1 MYSQHGASM
10 APPQK
15 PETFMLSNE
24 AQQSLP
30 QDAQVA
36 LQQVDNLKYFLI
48 SAPVD
53 WSPDQLI
60 RRFLL
65 PTGDYV
71 SCVLWNNLF
80 HISGTDIVR
89 CLSFR
94 FQAFGRPV
102 KNTKK
107 FEEGIF
113 SDLRNLKS
121 GTDASLE
128 EPKSAFLDF
137 LYKNNCIRTQKKQKV
152 FYWYSVPHD
161 RLFLDALERDLKREK
176 MGQEATTVAVN
187 EPALSFEFD
196 SSQSL
201 FEQLTKAQQANSSS
215 FSAHANTAAAYAT
228 HSTSP
233 MGGGRATDSMPPP
246 QIPQPAMSVGPEDN
260 GSNNQQGMYHNSV
273 SMSNTQIMNNNTAMI
288 KPEQELQFT
297 YDRNGLP
304 ISRIHTRHTSMPTF
318 MEYSPAPSF
327 VSSHYD
333 DYPGAAGAR
342 GISFEPITPPQH
354 PLHNLGPGLGAE
366 SAYIANEDTGLYTAI
381 PDLGSNHSTS
391 FTSAMMMQLPPS
403 NFTVTGAGP
412 GAGAG
417 GHFSTATRMFPSANV
432 YSVIEGSPTY
442 KQRRRRSSI
451 PPAISNAIAT
461 AVTGNG
467 QTQSHSHGQAHS
479 YTHAHAVSRPSDLRR
494 SMSSS
499 VAPVPVLESEE
510 SSSSHDSN
518 SHSPPGLT
526 NSYISSSTVNTKDLL
541 HELSRTGTPLPSLE
555 ENVQDDEAG
564 LVGVMGAHHHSDG
577 HSQHGPQGQN
587 EGDNAVGVGRQCDR
601 PGPVRRARSATMMEL
616 GPYPQKSHSCPIP
629 SCGRLFKRLEH
640 LKRHVRTHT
649 QERPYPCPYCNR
661 AFSRSDNLAQHR
673 RIHESQQQ
681 GGGQSSLLANFSDED
696 HENENEN
703 EQEQDDFSS
712 PSSVDLNGNSNN
724 NNNHSQN
731 QSQNP
736 NSHNNTSNPN
746 TSNGS
751 GSGNGNGNGN
761 GNSNYMVNLSNVTS
775 MPMSMPSMSM
785 SIPMPSMVNPQ
796 VITPQLLQQH
806 I

>member
-1 MYSQHGASM
+1 MVCATGYHFVFTVNSYNKITTHAIITNESRAKMYPQHGAAM

-15 PETFMLSNE
+15 PETFMLSSE

-71 SCVLWNNLF
+71 SCVLWSNLF

-102 KNTKK
+102 KNSKK

-128 EPKSAFLDF
+128 EPKSPFLDF

-176 MGQEATTVAVN
+176 MGQEATTVAVS
-187 EPALSFEFD
+187 EPALSFQFD

-201 FEQLTKAQQANSSS
+201 YEQLTKAQQANSSS
-215 FSAHANTAAAYAT
+215 FSAHA
-228 HSTSP
+228 STTYGQSASP
-233 MGGGRATDSMPPP
+233 VVRTVDAMPPP
-246 QIPQPAMSVGPEDN
+246 QMAPPSMPLLSDETGGSGMYSQLAMSN
-260 GSNNQQGMYHNSV
+260 
-273 SMSNTQIMNNNTAMI
+273 AMAQSLV
-288 KPEQELQFT
+288 KREQDFGQLQ
-297 YDRNGLP
+297 YDRTGLP
-304 ISRIHTRHTSMPTF
+304 LSRLHQRHASMPSYI
-318 MEYSPAPSF
+318 EYSPAPSF
-327 VSSHYD
+327 VSSQYE
-333 DYPGAAGAR
+333 DYSNR
-342 GISFEPITPPQH
+342 GMSFEPITPPQQAV
-354 PLHNLGPGLGAE
+354 PLGAE
-366 SAYIANEDTGLYTAI
+366 PAYIANEDTGLYTAI
-381 PDLGSNHSTS
+381 PDVSSTTS
-391 FTSAMMMQLPPS
+391 FNPMMQLPPS
-403 NFTVTGAGP
+403 NL
-412 GAGAG
+412 AG
-417 GHFSTATRMFPSANV
+417 GHFSTVTRAFPPNV

-451 PPAISNAIAT
+451 PSSITNAIAAAT
-461 AVTGNG
+461 ANG
-467 QTQSHSHGQAHS
+467 APTTSSQGQQAM
-479 YTHAHAVSRPSDLRR
+479 YAVHKPSDLRR
-494 SMSSS
+494 SVSSS
-499 VAPVPVLESEE
+499 VAPVLEGDE
-510 SSSSHDSN
+510 SN
-518 SHSPPGLT
+518 QESPSGVT
-526 NSYISSSTVNTKDLL
+526 NGYPSMTQKDLL
-541 HELSRTGTPLPSLE
+541 QEMSRHGTPLASLE
-555 ENVQDDEAG
+555 EDSQLVSPQDTLGPLTTSESLEMSVQNSA
-564 LVGVMGAHHHSDG
+564 A
-577 HSQHGPQGQN
+577 N
-587 EGDNAVGVGRQCDR
+587 RADR
-601 PGPVRRARSATMMEL
+601 PGPVRRARSATMMEI

-649 QERPYPCPYCNR
+649 QERPYPCPYCNK

-673 RIHESQQQ
+673 RTHETQQDGQQQ
-681 GGGQSSLLANFSDED
+681 HQTLSDED
-696 HENENEN
+696 LENEEN
-703 EQEQDDFSS
+703 EFGPLEEGS
-712 PSSVDLNGNSNN
+712 PASD
-724 NNNHSQN
+724 
-731 QSQNP
+731 P
-736 NSHNNTSNPN
+736 NFLTS
-746 TSNGS
+746 T
-751 GSGNGNGNGN
+751 
-761 GNSNYMVNLSNVTS
+761 VNMASVTS
-775 MPMSMPSMSM
+775 MPTTMGMHSV
-785 SIPMPSMVNPQ
+785 MPSMVNPQ
-796 VITPQLLQQH
+796 MISPQFLQQQ